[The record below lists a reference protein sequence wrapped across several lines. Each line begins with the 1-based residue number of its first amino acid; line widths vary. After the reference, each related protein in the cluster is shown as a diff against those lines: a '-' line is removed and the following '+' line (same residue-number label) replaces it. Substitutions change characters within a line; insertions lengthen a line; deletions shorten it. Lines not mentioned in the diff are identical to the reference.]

1 MWKETHEHGVEGR
14 SMNRLIDRY
23 AVVFVALAA
32 TLWASDA
39 YFRNQLVQ
47 HLSPTQIVVAEDALV
62 TLFLVPVLIRS
73 RHELRA
79 LGARGWVAVA
89 IIAAGAQALATILFT
104 ASFSIASQHQ
114 LYAETFVLQQTQP
127 LIAIVLAW
135 IILGERRRPWF
146 WPAAAVAIVAVYM
159 VLFASDPF
167 SPVAALQNGRLE
179 VGLLAL
185 GAAALW
191 ASGTVFGR
199 FALGSI
205 SFWSMTAL
213 RFTLALPVLVIVV
226 LVQSGVGG
234 FGHYRLS
241 DFVPNLL
248 AIAIVPGLLALLL
261 YYRALS
267 KTPASL
273 ATIGE
278 MAYPVAATLIATA
291 PPPWG
296 FHQPL
301 YPAQV
306 LGTLLL
312 LAVIVFLNWTRE
324 KAPAVVARP
333 LSVAQS

>member
-1 MWKETHEHGVEGR
+1 
-14 SMNRLIDRY
+14 MNTLIDRY

-39 YFRNQLVQ
+39 YFRNQLVS
-47 HLSPTQIVVAEDALV
+47 HLSSPQIVVAEDALV
-62 TLFLVPVLIRS
+62 TLFLLPVLIRS

-79 LGARGWVAVA
+79 LGARGWTAVG

-104 ASFSIASQHQ
+104 ASFSIAAQHQ
-114 LYAETFVLQQTQP
+114 LFAETFVLQQTQP
-127 LIAIVLAW
+127 LIAIALAW
-135 IILGERRRPWF
+135 IVLGERRRPWF
-146 WPAAAVAIVAVYM
+146 WPAAAVGIAGVYM

-167 SPVAALQNGRLE
+167 SPVAALRNGRLE

-191 ASGTVFGR
+191 ASGTVLGR

-205 SFWSMTAL
+205 SFWSMTSL
-213 RFTLALPVLVIVV
+213 RFTLALPVLVGIV
-226 LVQSGVGG
+226 LVQSGIGG
-234 FGHYRLS
+234 FGHYRVS

-248 AIAIVPGLLALLL
+248 AIALVPGLLALLL

-273 ATIGE
+273 ATLAE
-278 MAYPVAATLIATA
+278 MAYPVAATLIASA

-296 FHQPL
+296 FNQPL

-306 LGTLLL
+306 LGTLVL
-312 LAVIVFLNWTRE
+312 LAVIVFLNWTRDR
-324 KAPAVVARP
+324 APAVVVRP
-333 LSVAQS
+333 VPAA